1 MAVGCSQA
9 CLSLG
14 DRGGGAS
21 MDRGNHCVC
30 TCPHLAQ
37 TPPWRLISASIWPG
51 APKPVHSPL
60 SHRGSV

>member
-21 MDRGNHCVC
+21 MDRGNHCVY

-37 TPPWRLISASIWPG
+37 TPPWRLISASIIPG
-51 APKPVHSPL
+51 P
-60 SHRGSV
+60 